1 MNLKALT
8 QICIEDR
15 YSRRNI
21 RSRILR
27 EIESDDLLS
36 LRFLM
41 AADSIKKWIHS
52 PSRYDRMGEL
62 KDALSNAPISRK
74 DLVLEIIITVLTNSS
89 RVPVQTV
96 AGIVAPQLELDTFTG
111 VRIVSEVIGLL
122 AEEDLFDVYMA
133 GDTEEGSMM
142 IVSQLELDD
151 ELKQFIAGTKY
162 LPPMIVPPKIVTSN
176 IAEQYYSI
184 KDSLVLGGRINHHNM
199 KLSLDVI
206 NILNQ
211 QALSLDTEIAEMPE
225 VPNKELD
232 TVEKQQQFNRM
243 CMASKEVY
251 RELIEHGNEF
261 YFTHK
266 YDKRGRV
273 YSQGYHV
280 NIQSTEYKKALI
292 NLKNPVQ
299 F

>member
-15 YSRRNI
+15 YSKRNI
-21 RSRILR
+21 RDRILR

-41 AADSIKKWIHS
+41 AADSIKTWCNTES
-52 PSRYDRMGEL
+52 SYPSINSL
-62 KDALSNAPISRK
+62 KKAVVEADISRK
-74 DLVLEIIITVLTNSS
+74 DIVLEIVLAVVVHNS

-96 AGIVAPQLELDTFTG
+96 AGIVGPQLGIGVFEG
-111 VRIVSEVIGLL
+111 VRAIAEIIGLL
-122 AEEDLFDVYMA
+122 AAEDLFDIYMA
-133 GDTEEGSMM
+133 SDTEEGTMM
-142 IVSQLELDD
+142 IVSQFELDD

-162 LPPMIVPPKIVTSN
+162 LPPMIVPPKTVKSN
-176 IAEQYYSI
+176 TASQYFTI
-184 KDSLVLGGRINHHNM
+184 KDSLVLGGAINHHNM
-199 KLSLDVI
+199 QLSLDVI

-211 QALSLDTEIAEMPE
+211 QALSLDEFIAEMPE

-232 TVEKQQQFNRM
+232 TVEKQNQFNRM
-243 CMASKEVY
+243 CLASKEVY

-266 YDKRGRV
+266 FDKRGRV